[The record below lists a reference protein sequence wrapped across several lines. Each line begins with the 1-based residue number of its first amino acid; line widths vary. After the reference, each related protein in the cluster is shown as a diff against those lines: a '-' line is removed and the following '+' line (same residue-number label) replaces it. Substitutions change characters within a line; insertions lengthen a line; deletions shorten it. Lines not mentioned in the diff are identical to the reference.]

1 MSNSFQKK
9 IIVPFISLLAIFFL
23 SSTFIIS
30 PSIYSNERL
39 STLIE
44 LNFEHENHEH
54 EKDFENE
61 KDDFIHKYLFFSIE
75 MNIDI
80 RAPYNKPDF
89 HQNPTLEVISPPP
102 DLG

>member
-1 MSNSFQKK
+1 L
-9 IIVPFISLLAIFFL
+9 VVFFL

-30 PSIYSNERL
+30 PSLYSNERL

-44 LNFEHENHEH
+44 LNFEHEIPEY

-61 KDDFIHKYLFFSIE
+61 KDEFIHKYLFVCLL
-75 MNIDI
+75 MNIEI
-80 RAPYNKPDF
+80 RAPFNKPDF
-89 HQNPTLEVISPPP
+89 HQNPILEVLSPPP